1 MKSDSI
7 DSDSKEHSQS
17 NSQKLYWQ
25 ANLGLLFKLLAV
37 WFFVS
42 FGCGIILADWL
53 DQFSIAGFK
62 LGFWFSQQGA
72 IYVFVILIFVY
83 SQQMKVLDRQFG
95 LEDQD
100 DADQTHENPK
110 S

>member
-7 DSDSKEHSQS
+7 DSASKEPGQS

-25 ANLGLLFKLLAV
+25 ANLRLLFKLLAV

-83 SQQMKVLDRQFG
+83 SKQMKVLDRQFG
-95 LEDQD
+95 LEDRD
-100 DADQTHENPK
+100 DSGPTHENPK

>member
-25 ANLGLLFKLLAV
+25 ANLRLLFKLLAV

-83 SQQMKVLDRQFG
+83 SKQMKVLDRQFG
-95 LEDQD
+95 LEDRD
-100 DADQTHENPK
+100 DAGPTHENPK

>member
-25 ANLGLLFKLLAV
+25 ANLRLLFNLLAV

-42 FGCGIILADWL
+42 FGCGIILANWL

-83 SQQMKVLDRQFG
+83 SKQMKVLDRQFG

-100 DADQTHENPK
+100 DASQIHENPK

>member
-17 NSQKLYWQ
+17 NLQKFYWQ
-25 ANLGLLFKLLAV
+25 ANLRLLFKLLTV

-83 SQQMKVLDRQFG
+83 SKQMKVLDRQFG

-100 DADQTHENPK
+100 DADQAHENPK

>member
-1 MKSDSI
+1 MKTDSTDSDSI
-7 DSDSKEHSQS
+7 ENSQS
-17 NSQKLYWQ
+17 NLQKLYWQ
-25 ANLGLLFKLLAV
+25 ANLKLLLKLLTV
-37 WFFVS
+37 WFSVS

-83 SQQMKVLDRQFG
+83 SKEMKVLDRQFG
-95 LEDQD
+95 LEDRD
-100 DADQTHENPK
+100 DAGQTHENPK

>member
-17 NSQKLYWQ
+17 NSQKLHWQ
-25 ANLGLLFKLLAV
+25 ANLRLLFKLLAV

-83 SQQMKVLDRQFG
+83 SKQMKVLDRQFG

-100 DADQTHENPK
+100 NADQTHENPK

>member
-7 DSDSKEHSQS
+7 DSDSKERSQS

-25 ANLGLLFKLLAV
+25 ANLRLLFKLLAV

-83 SQQMKVLDRQFG
+83 SKQMKVLDRQFG

-100 DADQTHENPK
+100 NADQTHENPK

>member
-7 DSDSKEHSQS
+7 DSNSKEHSQS
-17 NSQKLYWQ
+17 NLQKFYWQ
-25 ANLGLLFKLLAV
+25 ANLRLLFKLLTV

-83 SQQMKVLDRQFG
+83 SKQMKVLDRQFG

-100 DADQTHENPK
+100 DADQAHENPK

>member
-17 NSQKLYWQ
+17 NLQKFYWQ
-25 ANLGLLFKLLAV
+25 ANLRLLFKLLAV

-83 SQQMKVLDRQFG
+83 SKQMKVLDRQFG

-100 DADQTHENPK
+100 DADQAHENPK

>member
-7 DSDSKEHSQS
+7 DSDGKKHSQS
-17 NSQKLYWQ
+17 NSQKMSWQ
-25 ANLGLLFKLLAV
+25 ANLRLLFKSLTV

>member
-17 NSQKLYWQ
+17 NSQNLYWQ
-25 ANLGLLFKLLAV
+25 ANLRLLFKLLAV

-83 SQQMKVLDRQFG
+83 SKQMKVLDRQFG

-100 DADQTHENPK
+100 DEDQTHENPK

>member
-7 DSDSKEHSQS
+7 DSDSKEHCQS
-17 NSQKLYWQ
+17 NPQKLYWQ
-25 ANLGLLFKLLAV
+25 ANLRLLFKLLAV

-53 DQFSIAGFK
+53 DQFSISGFK

-72 IYVFVILIFVY
+72 IYVFVLLIFVY
-83 SQQMKVLDRQFG
+83 SKQMKVLDRQFG
-95 LEDQD
+95 LEDRD
-100 DADQTHENPK
+100 DAGQTHENPK

>member
-17 NSQKLYWQ
+17 NLQKFYWQ
-25 ANLGLLFKLLAV
+25 ANLRLLFKLLTV

-72 IYVFVILIFVY
+72 IYVFVIVIFVY
-83 SQQMKVLDRQFG
+83 SKQMEVLDRRFG

-100 DADQTHENPK
+100 DAGQTHESPK